1 MTTRLLIVYLIGMIS
16 TAWCLSASTMSRER
30 HPFFRISC
38 AIWPLTM
45 TVFGLLV
52 LLALLAHWYGKLAV
66 ALMGQRA
73 DSQESRAAV
82 DVH

>member
-1 MTTRLLIVYLIGMIS
+1 
-16 TAWCLSASTMSRER
+16 
-30 HPFFRISC
+30 
-38 AIWPLTM
+38 M